1 MSGAASTER
10 MHGVGGAA
18 PAVLPALWD
27 RFPQGLVPRR
37 AWPHRDGLAVE
48 AREDDGGI
56 VALLV
61 TDDRPRTLR
70 GFDPAL
76 PALAV
81 ALAEPGT
88 LLLGHRPARRA
99 VLREPGGH
107 YVKVVRPGRAARV
120 ADGLRRARTLLQ
132 DAAIVPAVCTQDAD
146 RVRLHPVPG
155 PALHALLRTDP
166 QAAVALCARLGSVLA
181 ALQAADPAGLTPHT
195 ASDEVAVLHR
205 WTADADRW
213 AASDLSRLVERVAA
227 PLRALPARPP
237 VPCHRDL
244 HDKQVIAHPA
254 GAVGLLDLDTLCAA
268 DPALDIGNLL
278 AHLRLRLLQGHCTP
292 DTAARCADAL
302 IDAMCLPAGPAVDA
316 YRAAALL
323 RLAAVYTFRPGP
335 PDLPDRLAAAATDWS
350 PG

>member
-1 MSGAASTER
+1 MSSATRTEL
-10 MHGVGGAA
+10 AA
-18 PAVLPALWD
+18 PPMLPALWD
-27 RFPQGLVPRR
+27 RLPDGLVARR

-48 AREDDGGI
+48 AREDGGGI
-56 VALLV
+56 VGLLV

-99 VLREPGGH
+99 VLREPDGH
-107 YVKVVRPGRAARV
+107 YLKVVRPGRAAGV

-132 DAAIVPAVCTQDAD
+132 DAAVVPAVCMQDTD

-155 PALHALLRTDP
+155 PTLHTLLRTDP
-166 QAAVALCARLGSVLA
+166 QAAATLCARLGSMLP
-181 ALQAADPAGLTPHT
+181 ALQTADPAGLAPHT
-195 ASDEVAVLHR
+195 ALDEIAVLHR
-205 WTADADRW
+205 WTVDADRW
-213 AASDLSRLVERVAA
+213 AGSVLSRLVERVAA
-227 PLRALPARPP
+227 PLRMLPARPP

-244 HDKQVIAHPA
+244 HDKQVIAHPTRA
-254 GAVGLLDLDTLCAA
+254 IGLLDLDTLCAA
-268 DPALDIGNLL
+268 DPALDLGNLL
-278 AHLRLRLLQGHCTP
+278 AHLRLRVLQGHCAP
-292 DTAARCADAL
+292 GTAAGCADAL
-302 IDAMCLPAGPAVDA
+302 LAAMGVPAGPAVTA

-335 PDLPDRLAAAATDWS
+335 PGLPDQLAAAATDWS
-350 PG
+350 LE

>member
-1 MSGAASTER
+1 

-27 RFPQGLVPRR
+27 RLPQGLVPRR
-37 AWPHRDGLAVE
+37 AWPHRDGLAIE
-48 AREDDGGI
+48 AHEDGGGL
-56 VALLV
+56 VAVIV
-61 TDDRPRTLR
+61 TDSRVRTLR

-76 PALAV
+76 PALAA

-88 LLLGHRPARRA
+88 VLLVHRPNRRA
-99 VLREPGGH
+99 VLCEPDGH
-107 YVKVVRPGRAARV
+107 YLKVVRPGRAARV
-120 ADGLRRARTLLQ
+120 VDGLRRARSLLQ
-132 DAAIVPAVCTQDAD
+132 DAAVVPAVCTQDTD

-155 PALHALLRTDP
+155 PALHTLLRTDP
-166 QAAVALCARLGSVLA
+166 QAAAALCTRLGSVLA
-181 ALQAADPAGLTPHT
+181 ALQAADASGLALHT
-195 ASDEVAVLHR
+195 AADEIAVLRR
-205 WTADADRW
+205 WTADVDRW
-213 AASDLSRLVERVAA
+213 AGSGLSRLVERVAA
-227 PLRALPARPP
+227 SLRAPTGSPP

-350 PG
+350 PE